1 MHHWRRDRVVARM
14 RHLAEQNRIWRRAAA
29 HRFHTQYVPWTFR
42 SRRPIVLP
50 SNPPNVLVI
59 IGYRA
64 PQVAPTTGIAILA
77 TDNIYVKAAGTVS
90 LATHALAT
98 VLIAYKA
105 WCVLRGA
112 VRFGT
117 SLMVRGP
124 SGAARSN

>member
-1 MHHWRRDRVVARM
+1 MASGRCSSLSHSV
-14 RHLAEQNRIWRRAAA
+14 RAVDI
-29 HRFHTQYVPWTFR
+29 FVLIVR
-42 SRRPIVLP
+42 SPSGP

-64 PQVAPTTGIAILA
+64 PRVAPTTGIAILA

-105 WCVLRGA
+105 WCVL
-112 VRFGT
+112 
-117 SLMVRGP
+117 
-124 SGAARSN
+124 